1 MFNIIKKQL
10 QQYLTDID
18 DIETMAIMNVKD
30 DNQTEMELQILH
42 NQLKDISYQI
52 EKIRRYV
59 D

>member
-42 NQLKDISYQI
+42 SQLKDISYQI